1 MEKEN
6 TKKNKKNFKKSEGTS
21 IVRFVER
28 FKLKGNTNCTDNGYS
43 SISWYVNNELEYEDY
58 TKKLKLE
65 MDFLFDLILK
75 DNIHPFILNLSKKK
89 NEIKLF
95 LDSAEGN
102 ENIDNLALS
111 IINLDSEE
119 FPTIFIILDKVLRE
133 YGKINNVNYYN
144 TNCEEKKERVLFF
157 TVKNVIYQTIRR
169 NQNIKNIFNIKTPEK
184 ADYILNKY
192 QYVGKS
198 KSWYGNKS
206 REWRDRAEKYRRRQ
220 ERRDRKQNIEF

>member
-6 TKKNKKNFKKSEGTS
+6 TKKNKKNFKKSEGTTKAGY
-21 IVRFVER
+21 VER
-28 FKLKGNTNCTDNGYS
+28 IKLKGKTDCAYSRYS
-43 SISWYVNNELEYEDY
+43 SISWYANTELEYEEY
-58 TKKLKLE
+58 TKKLEQE
-65 MDFLFDLILK
+65 MDFLIDFTLK
-75 DNIHPFILNLSKKK
+75 DKIHPFILNLSKKK

-95 LDSAEGN
+95 LESSEGKD
-102 ENIDNLALS
+102 NIDNLAIS
-111 IINLDSEE
+111 IVKLYPED
-119 FPTIFIILDKVLRE
+119 FPTIFIILDKALK
-133 YGKINNVNYYN
+133 GKCYQINYYN
-144 TNCEEKKERVLFF
+144 SNCQETKERILFS
-157 TVKNVIYQTIRR
+157 TVQNVIFQTILK

-184 ADYILNKY
+184 ADYLQSKY

>member
-6 TKKNKKNFKKSEGTS
+6 TKKNKKNFKKSEGTTKAGY
-21 IVRFVER
+21 VER
-28 FKLKGNTNCTDNGYS
+28 IKLKGKTDCIYSQYS
-43 SISWYVNNELEYEDY
+43 SISWYANTELEYEEY
-58 TKKLKLE
+58 TKKLEQE
-65 MDFLFDLILK
+65 MDLLIDFKLK
-75 DNIHPFILNLSKKK
+75 DKIHPFILNLSKKK

-95 LDSAEGN
+95 LESSEGK
-102 ENIDNLALS
+102 ENIDNLALY
-111 IINLDSEE
+111 IVNLDPED
-119 FPTIFIILDKVLRE
+119 FPTIFIILDKVLM
-133 YGKINNVNYYN
+133 GKCYQINYYN
-144 TNCEEKKERVLFF
+144 SNCQEKKERILFS
-157 TVKNVIYQTIRR
+157 TVQNVIYQTILK